1 MRPGKPKYFARKVEY
16 DGHVFDS
23 NKEKLRYQ
31 WLKERERKGEIED
44 LQLQVRFNL
53 LPVQREPDT
62 VGSRGGVHKGKVI
75 ERGVDYVADF
85 TYIEDGE
92 LVVEDVKG
100 YRDSTAY
107 AVFAL
112 KRKLMLWVNHIRVK
126 EI

>member
-1 MRPGKPKYFARKVEY
+1 MRPRPKYFAKKVEY

-44 LQLQVRFNL
+44 LQLQVKFNL

-62 VGSRGGVHKGKVI
+62 KGPRGGVRKGKVI
-75 ERGVDYVADF
+75 EREASYVADF
-85 TYIEDGE
+85 VYVEDGK

-100 YRDSTAY
+100 YKDSTAY
-107 AVFAL
+107 ALYTL
-112 KRKLMLWVNHIRVK
+112 KRKLMLWVHGIRIT